1 MTKIKQF
8 SYTIK
13 GFEWYGLCEIQSIES
28 LPLIVRCTDLY
39 LEGYRDDNPPDMRDI
54 VDYQI
59 ILDIEDMVRLEA
71 ENPQGSNG
79 DENV

>member
-1 MTKIKQF
+1 MTKLKQF
-8 SYTIK
+8 AYK
-13 GFEWYGLCEIQSIES
+13 VRGLDWYGLCEVQSIEA

-59 ILDIEDMVRLEA
+59 VLDIEDMVRIEH
-71 ENPQGSNG
+71 ENT
-79 DENV
+79 

>member
-1 MTKIKQF
+1 VTKIKQF
-8 SYTIK
+8 VYTIR
-13 GFEWYGLCEIQSIES
+13 GHEWYGLCEVQSIEA

-59 ILDIEDMVRLEA
+59 VLDIEDMVRIEH
-71 ENPQGSNG
+71 ENT
-79 DENV
+79 

>member
-1 MTKIKQF
+1 MTKLKQF
-8 SYTIK
+8 AYK
-13 GFEWYGLCEIQSIES
+13 LRGLDFYGLCEIQSIET

-39 LEGYRDDNPPDMRDI
+39 LEGYQGSNPPDMRDI

-71 ENPQGSNG
+71 ENA
-79 DENV
+79 

>member
-8 SYTIK
+8 VYTIR
-13 GFEWYGLCEIQSIES
+13 GCEWYGLCEVQSIES

-39 LEGYRDDNPPDMRDI
+39 LEGYKDDNPPDMKDV

-59 ILDIEDMVRLEA
+59 ILDIQDMVRLEH
-71 ENPQGSNG
+71 ENT
-79 DENV
+79 

>member
-8 SYTIK
+8 VYTIK
-13 GFEWYGLCEIQSIES
+13 GCEWYGLCEVQSIES

-39 LEGYRDDNPPDMRDI
+39 LEVYKDDNPPDMKDI

-59 ILDIEDMVRLEA
+59 VLDIEDMVRLET
-71 ENPQGSNG
+71 ENT
-79 DENV
+79 